1 MNTTEESIHRC
12 RLVTA
17 SVDEKIACDAFSICR
32 FRERVPE
39 DTPFT
44 RACSPQRGP
53 EAARFETPR
62 PPPGRRAYLAA
73 DPQLG
78 SFKRMLSLAGRE
90 NEPRRDNFH
99 SVDPSP
105 SRSLV
110 SLVLIHALKALPK
123 AQLPP
128 HPPTPPP
135 AASTLRLCTPRLAVC
150 AAQAALAPLHDELV
164 RVGGDKRRA
173 RPWSSRPSLHLSAGP
188 HPRGPLL

>member
-123 AQLPP
+123 A
-128 HPPTPPP
+128 
-135 AASTLRLCTPRLAVC
+135 
-150 AAQAALAPLHDELV
+150 ALAPLHDELV
-164 RVGGDKRRA
+164 RVGGDKRYEEQLRTTA
-173 RPWSSRPSLHLSAGP
+173 RELLIGLEFSGAASSPAAVPCSSSSFPPPPPPTSAEGP
-188 HPRGPLL
+188 TRSS

>member
-44 RACSPQRGP
+44 
-53 EAARFETPR
+53 
-62 PPPGRRAYLAA
+62 RAYLAA

-123 AQLPP
+123 A
-128 HPPTPPP
+128 
-135 AASTLRLCTPRLAVC
+135 
-150 AAQAALAPLHDELV
+150 ALAPLHDELV
-164 RVGGDKRRA
+164 RVGGDKRYEEQLRTTA
-173 RPWSSRPSLHLSAGP
+173 RELLIGLEFSGAASSPAAVPCSSSSSP
-188 HPRGPLL
+188 PPPPPPPPRPLLKVRRDLHSRDRGGLLESR